1 MTYVRWRVIILS
13 VRLQIIGIFSQVTCA
28 PLISNH
34 GSMDVGR
41 KRSGSHGFRAVC
53 ARVASVAL
61 WYVNCTWST
70 RKSAGIPLDEPFFSQ
85 REIFVI
91 VCVGLCDHYL
101 ESREKHDWV
110 WYFTF
115 VSLKGKKY
123 LICKSKKKNQF
134 IIFKQYGVLRLFFAH
149 CKKFSHYDPPSPQ
162 KIPKNKKNPN
172 GWNITSWSECKVWDL
187 TQTYTGTENSLC
199 TCLILV
205 MEFISK

>member
-41 KRSGSHGFRAVC
+41 KRSGFHGFRAVC

-134 IIFKQYGVLRLFFAH
+134 IIFKQYVDTRSGYGIYFTIGTGNFIMPSICR
-149 CKKFSHYDPPSPQ
+149 CK
-162 KIPKNKKNPN
+162 
-172 GWNITSWSECKVWDL
+172 NITKSCF
-187 TQTYTGTENSLC
+187 
-199 TCLILV
+199 IL
-205 MEFISK
+205 K